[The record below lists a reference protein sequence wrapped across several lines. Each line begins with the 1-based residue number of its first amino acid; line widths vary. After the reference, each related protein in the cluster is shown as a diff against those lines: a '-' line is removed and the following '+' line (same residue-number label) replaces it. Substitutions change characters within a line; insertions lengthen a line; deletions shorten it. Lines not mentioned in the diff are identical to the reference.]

1 MAAGATTG
9 ADDAADED
17 GTTAVGLDTCGLC
30 TVDRSVSSTSVAHSQ
45 HTRKRML
52 ECDDGASKLVAGS
65 CSARLQVQQ
74 SDSAN
79 KYSTVLECTLYMH

>member
-1 MAAGATTG
+1 MRTGAAGVAAGATTG

-65 CSARLQVQQ
+65 CSASVAGSAIRLGQ
-74 SDSAN
+74 
-79 KYSTVLECTLYMH
+79 Y